1 MAPGAI
7 LDLDDPGIGIE
18 AQLAHEPFLDLRVDD
33 HSDPLRELERL
44 YRVSLERY
52 QPFVS
57 CLATRASPAGITDRA
72 AIEDVIAKFQKDR
85 AAR

>member
-1 MAPGAI
+1 M
-7 LDLDDPGIGIE
+7 
-18 AQLAHEPFLDLRVDD
+18 
-33 HSDPLRELERL
+33 
-44 YRVSLERY
+44 SLERY

-72 AIEDVIAKFQKDR
+72 VIEDVIAKFQKDR